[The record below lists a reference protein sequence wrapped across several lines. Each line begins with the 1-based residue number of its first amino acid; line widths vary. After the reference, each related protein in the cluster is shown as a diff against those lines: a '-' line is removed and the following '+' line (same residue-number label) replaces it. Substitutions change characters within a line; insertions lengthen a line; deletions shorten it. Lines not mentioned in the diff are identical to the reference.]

1 MSKRMSKITKREKKK
16 VRQKKIDMKPRF
28 QHFSLFTEVW
38 QLH

>member
-1 MSKRMSKITKREKKK
+1 MSKITKREKKK
-16 VRQKKIDMKPRF
+16 VRQKKIDMKPRL